1 MDGYANAGMIEVL
14 ENKAQW
20 SEEFRAGWLAHRKET
35 GISDWRIYNRPVNA
49 LTPGLPGIKL
59 TESRLLLISSAGAYL
74 AERQKPYDAASA
86 YGDYSIR
93 TFPVSTPFE
102 ALAFAHDHYDHDFVD
117 RDPQVALPL
126 RHLEQKEADGNIGRL
141 APSVVSFMGYQPDSA
156 RVVDEV
162 IPEIVSHAQANDVQ
176 AALLA
181 PT

>member
-1 MDGYANAGMIEVL
+1 MDGYANQGMIEIL

-35 GISDWRIYNRPVNA
+35 GISDWRIYNRPENV
-49 LTPGLPGIKL
+49 LTPGSPGITL
-59 TESRLLLISSAGAYL
+59 TESRLLLISSAGGHL
-74 AERQKPYDAASA
+74 VGRQKPFDAASA

-93 TFPVSTPFE
+93 IFPVSTQLE
-102 ALAFAHDHYDHDFVD
+102 AVAFAHDHYDHDFVD
-117 RDPQVALPL
+117 RDPQVVLPL
-126 RHLEQKEADGNIGRL
+126 RHVEQIEADGNIGGL
-141 APSVVSFMGYQPDSA
+141 APSVISFMGYQPDSA

-162 IPEIVSHAQANDVQ
+162 IPEIVSHAQTNNVQ